1 MTSSRS
7 ARRRRASLASAF
19 ASLFANPAVAV
30 AGLAAL
36 MLPLAA
42 QAQFATGG
50 AGRFKQNIYW
60 FDWGTA
66 PNTIPQAGTSVT
78 NVIPLSG
85 QELRVT
91 CSLSNISGGA
101 APSLRIYRPGDWTG
115 DGLDD
120 LYNIGG
126 TGTANTMDIGLRNN
140 ANGTTV
146 NFDFSC
152 SATLGPPGQPN
163 PPAYQL
169 EGLVVADAEQSS
181 GAEYLQA
188 MIAANNAGQPTV
200 WRVIDRF
207 RSSDCANG
215 TPALLTETGATRT
228 LRFGAAPFCSSG
240 PMGVGFM
247 ENATSASVQFRGG
260 GGSAVALG
268 VVVVDTTDHGDA
280 PASYGDAV
288 HLAQFTWSGGTLTP
302 GATTDIHA
310 SSFALANLVPP
321 STRLGTLLDSE
332 SVAQYSPNAD
342 GDDVLDSD
350 DEDAFATPLGT
361 IAALPGRTYTS
372 PAIACTGPGTV
383 RGWIDF
389 NRDGDFNDPGEV
401 SSNSPTCSGTTTVA
415 LNWTVPAGVQTGRSY
430 MRLRIASNA
439 AQIATPTGS
448 ANDGE
453 VEDHVLTLADA
464 RITLNKDVAARAAA
478 ADQFAVSLLQGANV
492 LGSAATSGAGTSA
505 STGAL
510 LLASGT
516 GYALRDAL
524 SAGSTPF
531 ARYQKS
537 IACVANAGSTGAV
550 PAPAGPSG
558 TGPVD
563 WTLTPNA
570 GNDLTCTITNR
581 AALTGL
587 RISKTDNQTTYTPG
601 VDREYTLTVNN
612 DGGDAAIGAQVS
624 DTLPAGATLS
634 APWRCTASAGS
645 ACGAASGG
653 AAGGNSVSLTVDLV
667 AGGSATIV
675 VPVRYSADPGDY

>member
-1 MTSSRS
+1 MSSVLS
-7 ARRRRASLASAF
+7 ARRRRARFSRLCPATLARRI
-19 ASLFANPAVAV
+19 
-30 AGLAAL
+30 AAL
-36 MLPLAA
+36 SLICLALPLTA

-66 PNTIPQAGTSVT
+66 PNTIAQSGVSVT

-91 CSLSNISGGA
+91 CSLSNISGGT

-140 ANGTTV
+140 VNGTTV
-146 NFDFSC
+146 NFDFTC
-152 SATLGPPGQPN
+152 SATLGAPGQPN

-181 GAEYLQA
+181 NSEYLQA
-188 MIAANNAGQPTV
+188 TIATSNAGQPTV

-207 RSSDCANG
+207 RSANCTSS
-215 TPALLTETGATRT
+215 TPALLTETAATRT

-240 PMGVGFM
+240 PMAVGFM
-247 ENATSASVQFRGG
+247 ENATSASVQFFGG

-268 VVVVDTTDHGDA
+268 VVVVDSTDHGDA
-280 PASYGDAV
+280 PSSYGDAV
-288 HLAQFTWSGGTLTP
+288 HLAQFAWSGGTLTP
-302 GATTDIHA
+302 GVSTNVND
-310 SSFALANLVPP
+310 SSFALADLVPP
-321 STRLGTLLDSE
+321 STRLGTALDSE
-332 SVAQYSPNAD
+332 SAAQYSANAD
-342 GDDVLDSD
+342 GDDLLGSD
-350 DEDAFATPLGT
+350 DEDAFAAPLGSVM
-361 IAALPGRTYTS
+361 ALPGTTYTS
-372 PAIACTGPGTV
+372 PPIACTGPGTV

-389 NRDGDFNDPGEV
+389 NRDGDFADAGEV
-401 SSNSPTCSGTTTVA
+401 STNSPTCNGTTTVN
-415 LNWTVPAGVQTGRSY
+415 LSWTVPAGVSTGRSY

-439 AQIATPTGS
+439 AQIAAPSGS

-464 RITLNKDVAARAAA
+464 RIALVKQVDARADA
-478 ADQFAVSLLQGANV
+478 ADQFTVSLLQGAST
-492 LGSAATSGAGTSA
+492 LASAATSGAGTSA
-505 STGAL
+505 STGAV

-516 GYALRDAL
+516 GYTLRDAL
-524 SAGSTPF
+524 SAGPTPF
-531 ARYQKS
+531 ARYLKS
-537 IACVANAGSTGAV
+537 IACVANPGSSGAL

-570 GNDLTCTITNR
+570 GNDLTCTIRNR

-587 RISKTDNQTTYTPG
+587 RINKTDSQTTYTPG
-601 VDREYTLTVNN
+601 VDREYTLIVNN
-612 DGGDAAIGAQVS
+612 DGAAAAVGAQVS
-624 DTLPAGATLS
+624 DTLPPGATLS

-653 AAGGNSVSLTVDLV
+653 TVGGNSVALTVDLA

-675 VPVRYSADPGDY
+675 VPVRYSANPGDY